1 MIPEKLQLY
10 QALVA
15 FIAIIMLYQSFAKL
29 IKRDPQQNILKFL
42 IRLAIWGGMGAVA
55 LFPSIS
61 LIVAKFIGIEG
72 NVNAVVLIG
81 FLLVFI
87 MIFKLLSA
95 IEKLEQK
102 FSELVRQDALK
113 GLKPKVKKVKGNK

>member
-10 QALVA
+10 QVIVV
-15 FIAIIMLYQSFAKL
+15 FIATIMLYQSFAKL

-42 IRLAIWGGMGAVA
+42 TRLAIWGSMGVVA
-55 LFPSIS
+55 LFPPVSSI
-61 LIVAKFIGIEG
+61 IAKLIGIEG
-72 NVNAVVLIG
+72 NVNAVILIG
-81 FLLVFI
+81 FLSVFI

-102 FSELVRQDALK
+102 FSELVRKDALK
-113 GLKPKVKKVKGNK
+113 GIKPKVKK

>member
-1 MIPEKLQLY
+1 MIPEKIQLY

-29 IKRDPQQNILKFL
+29 IKRDPQQSILKFL
-42 IRLAIWGGMGAVA
+42 TRLTIWGGMGAVA